1 MNRKITAVVAVT
13 ALTSAS
19 FALMLHFRPE
29 KKTQQPLVIPASNES
44 ERTAYFA
51 SHGWEVREIS
61 CSDILIPA
69 VFSEKY
75 SEYAEIQDRQRLP
88 LRENAGKNAVIY
100 VYDIRNFRPDNQKM
114 LAELI
119 VCEGNAVASLVY
131 SEDGKTIVSPVS

>member
-29 KKTQQPLVIPASNES
+29 KKTQQPLVIPASTES

-75 SEYAEIQDRQRLP
+75 SEYA
-88 LRENAGKNAVIY
+88 
-100 VYDIRNFRPDNQKM
+100 
-114 LAELI
+114 
-119 VCEGNAVASLVY
+119 
-131 SEDGKTIVSPVS
+131 